1 MLGHAHAA
9 AGEKKEALKILEEL
23 KARSAMQYVPAYWI
37 AVIYNGL
44 RDDKEVFTWLAR
56 AYRER
61 SSWLVWMKFEPR
73 FDWIRSDP
81 RFVSLLNRMTRICIH
96 IRK

>member
-1 MLGHAHAA
+1 M
-9 AGEKKEALKILEEL
+9 
-23 KARSAMQYVPAYWI
+23 
-37 AVIYNGL
+37 IYNGL

-81 RFVSLLNRMTRICIH
+81 RFVSLLNRM
-96 IRK
+96 KLA

>member
-1 MLGHAHAA
+1 MLRQARAS

-44 RDDKEVFTWLAR
+44 RDDKEVFTWLER
-56 AYRER
+56 VYRER

-81 RFVSLLNRMTRICIH
+81 RFVSLLNRM
-96 IRK
+96 KLA